1 MASLGATAV
10 ISTSVPMRNWARL
23 TVTDADAGLD
33 AGGEAGRAMG
43 MIAQAVKNGIQA
55 SRKRAARRCIGSES
69 SKEQA
74 QCHGTRVR
82 SPNGVGSSGG
92 WVVAPSRR
100 HHRTTSRRHNA
111 FCYNV
116 AAMKPYVLKRGPD
129 RPAEPKFSLD
139 YEAELNPGQLA
150 AVKAIDGPILVIA
163 GAGSGKTRTLVY
175 RVARLVESGIP
186 PEAILLL
193 TFTRRAAAE
202 MLQRVGALIGFRSD
216 KVTGGTFHSVANLLL
231 RRYGKAIGL
240 EPGFTIL
247 DCGDTEDV
255 INLLR
260 TQHGLNDKAKRFPRK
275 NTIAEIFS
283 KAVNKMLPVED
294 VVLGE
299 FAHFMDEI
307 EDLQKLHRAFE
318 AYKRKRLLVDY
329 DDLLVRLRELLDRD
343 EGVRRRISD
352 SYRYIMVD
360 EYQDTNRLQ
369 AELVR
374 KAASTHDNVM
384 VVGDDSQSIYAFRGA
399 TFRNIMDF
407 PKLFP
412 GTQIFKLE
420 ENYRSTQPILTL
432 ANEVI
437 KQAAEKYA
445 KTLFT
450 RKRQGPAP
458 VLVTAA
464 DENTQSRFVAQRVLE
479 LREEGVPLGEIA
491 VLFRSSFHSFDLEI
505 ELSRQNIP
513 FVKRGGFKFV
523 ETAHVKDILA
533 HLRVVEN
540 PHDAVS
546 WNRLLLLIEGVG
558 PRKSQAFIESILA
571 KEAKGL
577 DALREAAAK
586 GSGPGAQGFQE
597 LVRVLEEVSGGRM
610 TPAEQMKAV
619 CGYYLPILKQ
629 HYDDYPKRIKDVEH
643 PYTIAPRY
651 GKLESLLADLALE
664 PPDESV
670 FDVEAEDRD
679 DERLVLST
687 IHSAKGL
694 EWHSVFIIW
703 ALDGKFPSV
712 YSMTADDELEEERRL
727 FYVAI
732 TRAKQNLYVSCPV
745 NVYDKSSGMVLSKPS
760 RFLDEV
766 RRDCLETWSLID
778 EDEFRD

>member
-1 MASLGATAV
+1 
-10 ISTSVPMRNWARL
+10 
-23 TVTDADAGLD
+23 
-33 AGGEAGRAMG
+33 
-43 MIAQAVKNGIQA
+43 
-55 SRKRAARRCIGSES
+55 
-69 SKEQA
+69 
-74 QCHGTRVR
+74 
-82 SPNGVGSSGG
+82 
-92 WVVAPSRR
+92 
-100 HHRTTSRRHNA
+100 
-111 FCYNV
+111 
-116 AAMKPYVLKRGPD
+116 MKPYVLKRDPD
-129 RPAEPKFSLD
+129 SPAEPKFSLN

-150 AVKAIDGPILVIA
+150 AVKAVDGPILVIA

-175 RVARLVESGIP
+175 RVARLIESGIL

-247 DCGDTEDV
+247 DRGDTEDV

-294 VVLGE
+294 VVLAE
-299 FAHFMDEI
+299 FLHFTEEI

-329 DDLLVRLRELLDRD
+329 DDLLVRFRELLETD

-352 SYRYIMVD
+352 TYRYILVD

-374 KAASTHDNVM
+374 KAAFTHDNVM

-412 GTQIFKLE
+412 GAQIFKLE

-437 KQAAEKYA
+437 NQAAEKYT

-450 RKRQGPAP
+450 RKREGPAP
-458 VLVTAA
+458 VLVKAV

-479 LREEGVPLGEIA
+479 LREEGVALGDIA

-505 ELSRQNIP
+505 ELSRRNIP

-558 PRKSQAFIESILA
+558 PKKSQALIESI
-571 KEAKGL
+571 
-577 DALREAAAK
+577 
-586 GSGPGAQGFQE
+586 
-597 LVRVLEEVSGGRM
+597 
-610 TPAEQMKAV
+610 
-619 CGYYLPILKQ
+619 
-629 HYDDYPKRIKDVEH
+629 
-643 PYTIAPRY
+643 
-651 GKLESLLADLALE
+651 LADLALE

-732 TRAKQNLYVSCPV
+732 TRAKQNLYVSYPV

-766 RRDCLETWSLID
+766 RQDCLESWSLLD
-778 EDEFRD
+778 EDAFRD

>member
-1 MASLGATAV
+1 
-10 ISTSVPMRNWARL
+10 
-23 TVTDADAGLD
+23 
-33 AGGEAGRAMG
+33 
-43 MIAQAVKNGIQA
+43 
-55 SRKRAARRCIGSES
+55 
-69 SKEQA
+69 
-74 QCHGTRVR
+74 
-82 SPNGVGSSGG
+82 
-92 WVVAPSRR
+92 
-100 HHRTTSRRHNA
+100 
-111 FCYNV
+111 
-116 AAMKPYVLKRGPD
+116 MKPYVLKRGPA

-150 AVKAIDGPILVIA
+150 AVKAVDGPILVIA

-175 RVARLVESGIP
+175 RVARLIESGIL

-247 DCGDTEDV
+247 DRGDTEDV

-260 TQHGLNDKAKRFPRK
+260 TQHGLTDKAKRFPRK

-299 FAHFMDEI
+299 FAHFTDEI

-352 SYRYIMVD
+352 TYRYIMVD

-384 VVGDDSQSIYAFRGA
+384 VVGDDSQSIYGFRGA

-437 KQAAEKYA
+437 NQAAEKLA

-505 ELSRQNIP
+505 ELTRRNMP

-540 PHDAVS
+540 PRDAVS

-558 PRKSQAFIESILA
+558 PKKSQALIESILA

-586 GSGPGAQGFQE
+586 GLGPGAQGFQD

-610 TPAEQMKAV
+610 TPAGQMNAV
-619 CGYYLPILKQ
+619 CGDYLPILKQ
-629 HYDDYPKRIKDVEH
+629 HYDDHSQRIKEGEDL
-643 PYTIAPRY
+643 YTIAAPHGQLGSPPAGLARGPPR
-651 GKLESLLADLALE
+651 GS
-664 PPDESV
+664 
-670 FDVEAEDRD
+670 R
-679 DERLVLST
+679 
-687 IHSAKGL
+687 
-694 EWHSVFIIW
+694 
-703 ALDGKFPSV
+703 LDG
-712 YSMTADDELEEERRL
+712 R
-727 FYVAI
+727 
-732 TRAKQNLYVSCPV
+732 
-745 NVYDKSSGMVLSKPS
+745 
-760 RFLDEV
+760 
-766 RRDCLETWSLID
+766 
-778 EDEFRD
+778 